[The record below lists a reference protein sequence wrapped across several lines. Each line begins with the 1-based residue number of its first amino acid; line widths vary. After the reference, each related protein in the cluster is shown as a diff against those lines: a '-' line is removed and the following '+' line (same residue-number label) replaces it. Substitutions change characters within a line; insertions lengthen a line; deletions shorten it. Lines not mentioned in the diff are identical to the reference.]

1 MLKTVLGLGIVAFVL
16 TLTSC
21 LPAEETAGFFKAEAT
36 AKADGPQRVFD
47 LAPVVIVS
55 RQGQAADGNPG
66 LGYPKPAGDTGPEM
80 ADEDIP
86 TDIIIAT
93 CDSDPVEVA
102 VPLNAEDAR
111 FCDTVQVYPYRSD
124 DNGAYAVSGAD
135 VEWDLPEQD
144 VAYFAAPAYGPGG
157 NVRRLA
163 VGTDAFW
170 ASDKWDEPETLLTVC
185 AKPPSH
191 MPHAYLPICR
201 SLPVRATVN
210 LEGAWCF
217 SGETFVGDCHD
228 VEIRQDGRDVFIDDD
243 VLADGRLWIRNLEFN
258 RDNDYVYEGVLD
270 SHDYMYGI
278 VRLNGQAEV
287 LGLWTAWKLPLY

>member
-1 MLKTVLGLGIVAFVL
+1 MLKTILGLGVVAFVL
-16 TLTSC
+16 TLTNC
-21 LPAEETAGFFKAEAT
+21 LPAEETDGNESETAGD
-36 AKADGPQRVFD
+36 ADGSERVFD
-47 LAPVVIVS
+47 LAPVIIVS
-55 RQGQAADGNPG
+55 SERRTAGDGFG
-66 LGYPKPAGDTGPEM
+66 LGIPKPAGDAWPQM

-86 TDIIIAT
+86 TDLIIAT
-93 CDSDPVEVA
+93 CDSNPSEVA
-102 VPLNAEDAR
+102 VPLNADGGK

-124 DNGAYAVSGAD
+124 ENGAYAVSGAE
-135 VEWDLPEQD
+135 VEWGLPAQD

-170 ASDKWDEPETLLTVC
+170 ADDKWSEPETLLTVC
-185 AKPPSH
+185 AKPPPN

-228 VEIRQDGRDVFIDDD
+228 VEIRQDGRDVFTDDD